1 MSESKSTIFTAL
13 VAAQGEM
20 TNPKKNADNPFFKS
34 KYADLTE
41 CWKACASALQNNGL
55 AVIQTVEEDRLIT
68 RLIHESGQEL
78 KDGGI
83 PLLGYTNARNPAQ
96 AFGSAI
102 TYARRYGLSALLGL
116 CPEDNDG
123 NSLVADT
130 KKQENITDQQVAQLK
145 KLAIEVKDW
154 ERFMADHVSSFVGRK
169 IDDFNELSCEEYDKL
184 KAKFQ
189 TRKSKIENA
198 QKENEVKEGKIARG
212 ET

>member
-130 KKQENITDQQVAQLK
+130 KKQ
-145 KLAIEVKDW
+145 
-154 ERFMADHVSSFVGRK
+154 
-169 IDDFNELSCEEYDKL
+169 
-184 KAKFQ
+184 
-189 TRKSKIENA
+189 
-198 QKENEVKEGKIARG
+198 
-212 ET
+212 